1 MTTEQKHWKRFATVM
16 AAGVVATV
24 MFFVT
29 DKVSFVEWGAFMATN
44 VLGYVIAD
52 TTQQIKAAKK

>member
-1 MTTEQKHWKRFATVM
+1 M